1 MDDSDKNKLKD
12 VLSTLDP
19 VEFKWDN
26 DMSTETG
33 VIAQEIGAIMPD
45 GTINTG
51 MSCDTITI
59 NTIDTIDLGNISITG
74 AGGVAGGYFTSAG
87 ANGSSW
93 NFSSQ
98 PSISI
103 GSEHGKSVIKTAKH
117 EIDLDELGDVMATLK
132 KRLLILTPNF
142 EMHEK
147 YPMLKELYDEYK
159 AMERLLGGPD
169 TEND

>member
-19 VEFKWDN
+19 NEFKWNN

-33 VIAQEIGAIMPD
+33 VIAQEIDSI
-45 GTINTG
+45 INTN

-103 GSEHGKSVIKTAKH
+103 GSEGGKSVIKTAKH